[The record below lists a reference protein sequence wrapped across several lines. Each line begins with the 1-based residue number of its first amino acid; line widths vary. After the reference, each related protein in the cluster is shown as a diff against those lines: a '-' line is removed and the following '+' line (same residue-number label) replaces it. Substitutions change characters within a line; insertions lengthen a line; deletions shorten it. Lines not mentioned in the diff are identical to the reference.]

1 MSKLDTTGTIE
12 DIAID
17 YKTNKAKISL
27 LLDTRQLSIVEELKK
42 ENKLN
47 IEVKKYRKKRSLNAN
62 SYFWQL
68 LQDLCELVELDTVEE
83 YKRRVKELG
92 IFRQF
97 KIEAENI
104 KTFEKMWTSQGIAW
118 FCEIADTT
126 YIEDTEFKIINAYY
140 GSSSFNSKQMAR
152 LIDGVVQ
159 DCKPYGIETKP
170 QEEINSLLRSW
181 ENEQKK

>member
-27 LLDTRQLSIVEELKK
+27 LLDTRQLDIVEELKK

-68 LQDLCELVELDTVEE
+68 LQELCELLELDTIEE

-97 KIEAENI
+97 KIETENI

-118 FCEIADTT
+118 FCEIVDTT
-126 YIEDTEFKIINAYY
+126 YVEDTEFKIINAYY

-159 DCKPYGIETKP
+159 DCKVYNIETKP
-170 QEEINSLLRSW
+170 QEEINSLLESW
-181 ENEQKK
+181 GK